1 MADGAVS
8 GRISVKA
15 QSPDGYRALAGLT
28 RAGHPDHALA
38 EVVKLRASRLNN
50 CRYCV
55 DNHTEGARRAGVPD
69 DKIAATADWQASG
82 AFDAREQAALA
93 LTDLLT
99 ITDRLASAEDASA
112 ADTWDAAAVAFPD
125 DELTQLVFTIAGIN
139 TWNRMMIA
147 EAVSQEG

>member
-1 MADGAVS
+1 MSAISD
-8 GRISVKA
+8 RISVKA

-38 EVVKLRASRLNN
+38 EIVKLRASRLNN

-55 DNHTEGARRAGVPD
+55 ATHTEAGRKAGLTD
-69 DKIAATADWQASG
+69 AQIDATAAWEDATV
-82 AFDAREQAALA
+82 FDDRQRVALA

-99 ITDRLASAEDASA
+99 RTDELRAAEDPA
-112 ADTWDAAAVAFPD
+112 ALPVWDAAARAFPG
-125 DELTQLVFTIAGIN
+125 DELVQLVFTIAGIN

-147 EAVSQEG
+147 EAVSSDD

>member
-1 MADGAVS
+1 MGIT

-38 EVVKLRASRLNN
+38 EIVKLRASRINN
-50 CRYCV
+50 CRYCI
-55 DNHTEGARRAGVPD
+55 DTHTEAGRKAGLSD
-69 DKIAATADWQASG
+69 ERIAATADWQACDL
-82 AFDAREQAALA
+82 FDERERAALA

-99 ITDRLASAEDASA
+99 VSESLARAEDASSA
-112 ADTWDAAAVAFPD
+112 AVWDAAGEHFPD
-125 DELTQLVFTIAGIN
+125 DELVQLVFTIAGIN

-147 EAVSQEG
+147 EAVASEE

>member
-1 MADGAVS
+1 MGAMS
-8 GRISVKA
+8 GRISVRA

-38 EVVKLRASRLNN
+38 ELVKLRASRLNN
-50 CRYCV
+50 CRYCI
-55 DNHTEGARRAGVPD
+55 DMHTEAARKVGLGD
-69 DKIAATADWQASG
+69 DDIAATADWQASG
-82 AFDAREQAALA
+82 LFDDRQRAALA

-99 ITDRLASAEDASA
+99 ATESLSHAEDAA
-112 ADTWDAAAVAFPD
+112 AAPVWDAAAAAFPG

-147 EAVSQEG
+147 EAVATDD

>member
-1 MADGAVS
+1 MGAVS
-8 GRISVKA
+8 GRISVKE

-38 EVVKLRASRLNN
+38 EIVKLRASRINN

-55 DNHTEGARRAGVPD
+55 DAHTAGAQKAGVSD
-69 DKIAATADWQASG
+69 ERIAATADWQASDL
-82 AFDAREQAALA
+82 FDDRERAALA

-99 ITDRLASAEDASA
+99 RTESLAHAEDSSVA
-112 ADTWDAAAVAFPD
+112 AVWDAAAVAFPD
-125 DELTQLVFTIAGIN
+125 DELVQLVFTIAGIN

-147 EAVSQEG
+147 EAVSTEG

>member
-1 MADGAVS
+1 MGAVS
-8 GRISVKA
+8 GRISMKA

-38 EVVKLRASRLNN
+38 EIVKLRASRTNN

-55 DNHTEGARRAGVPD
+55 DAHTAGAQKAGVTD
-69 DKIAATADWQASG
+69 DRIAATADWQASDL
-82 AFDAREQAALA
+82 FDERERTALA

-99 ITDRLASAEDASA
+99 RTDTLAHAEDSA
-112 ADTWDAAAVAFPD
+112 AAPVWDAAAEAFPG
-125 DELTQLVFTIAGIN
+125 DELVQLVFTIAAIN

-147 EAVSQEG
+147 EAVSTDG